1 MTSIRAS
8 VRHPR
13 YRRASPILL
22 ALLSAALACVCLI
35 APSGIALAGD
45 SSPANADAVVAS
57 ARLFLPIISHTDGSS
72 DTGAQY
78 ETVPVAESS
87 PDGRPAALHGD
98 LNLALRGYSPTSGT
112 LGLVNYGGDTDSNA
126 PQLAGIFSD
135 RRLPGFTSAHRV
147 YDWDWGCSADGCRGA
162 PISYPPV
169 TLLGLQT
176 RPGELLSIPFRG
188 PEIYGGGYKALVLYA
203 EPARITLV
211 YTRNDHVKAGYTVH
225 LEGIS
230 VDSHLL
236 ALYRQANAAGR
247 SSLPALQNDQPLG
260 MASGYEIRVAIR
272 DRGSFL
278 DPRSRKDW
286 WQGY

>member
-1 MTSIRAS
+1 MTSIRLS
-8 VRHPR
+8 DCHPR
-13 YRRASPILL
+13 HRRAPSTLPVGLVVVL
-22 ALLSAALACVCLI
+22 ALICLI
-35 APSGIALAGD
+35 APCGIALAGD
-45 SSPANADAVVAS
+45 ESPANAAAAS
-57 ARLFLPIISHTDGSS
+57 RRVLLPIVSYSDGSS
-72 DTGAQY
+72 DTGAHY
-78 ETVPVAESS
+78 ETIPVAEPS

-98 LNLALRGYSPTSGT
+98 LNLALRGYSATSAT
-112 LGLVNYGGDTDSNA
+112 LGLVNYGGDFDGNA

-135 RRLPGFTSAHRV
+135 RRLPVFASVHRV

-162 PISYPPV
+162 PLSYPPV
-169 TLLGLQT
+169 TLLGLRT
-176 RPGELLSIPFRG
+176 RPGEFLSIPSRG
-188 PEIYGGGYKALVLYA
+188 PEIYGGGYTALVLYA

-230 VDSHLL
+230 VDSALL

-247 SSLPALQNDQPLG
+247 SSLPALHNDQPLG
-260 MASGYEIRVAIR
+260 IASGYEVRVAIR